1 MKFGITTHYF
11 KPYTKDMVELY
22 EGLKKAGYDCIDYS
36 MYDKMF
42 VPHPIFSESRE
53 KWVEYHKNARKIIED
68 NGMSVSQ
75 AHAIF
80 PPDFTEGHVRDY
92 CNDYEYDHYKKEI
105 EAASL
110 TGAKY
115 LVVHH
120 HKDGILHNDGLR
132 ARAFEKNLEFYNK
145 LLPTFKDCG
154 IKLAIEN
161 LFYVSTVKEDTYERS
176 YIATGRD
183 VVDFINYIGDDYV
196 VSCLDSGHAN
206 MLGVDIEEFITTVG
220 DKLKVLHLHDNY
232 GKADLHL
239 PPLYGNID
247 WMKLKSALD
256 KVGYDGVY
264 SMELDGIA
272 RGCNVTLEI
281 MLELAGQALKTI
293 KLLWE

>member
-11 KPYTKDMVELY
+11 KPIVKDDEKLY
-22 EGLKKAGYDCIDYS
+22 RGLKNAGYDCIDYS

-42 VPHPIFSESRE
+42 VPHPIFNESRE

-68 NGMSVSQ
+68 NGMTVSQ

-92 CNDYEYDHYKKEI
+92 CTEYEYDHYKKEI

-120 HKDGILHNDGLR
+120 HKEGILKNPGLKE
-132 ARAFEKNLEFYNK
+132 RAFEKNLEFYNK

-154 IKLAIEN
+154 IQLAIEN
-161 LFYVSTVKEDTYERS
+161 LFFVAKDGYKRS
-176 YIATGRD
+176 YIATAQD
-183 VVDFINYIGDDYV
+183 VLEFLDYLGDDSV
-196 VSCLDSGHAN
+196 VSCLDTGHAN
-206 MLGVDIEEFITTVG
+206 MLGVDIVDFINKLSS
-220 DKLKVLHLHDNY
+220 KLKVLHLHDNY
-232 GKADLHL
+232 GGDDLHL

-247 WMKLKSALD
+247 WISMKQALD
-256 KVGYDGVY
+256 NVGYDGVY
-264 SMELDGIA
+264 SMELDGIG
-272 RGCNVTLEI
+272 RGKNLSPDI
-281 MLELAGQALKTI
+281 MFELARQALVTI
-293 KLLWE
+293 KKLWE